1 MLIKLS
7 SNIFDRK
14 TSIDEALVKQAKL
27 ELLKDLYDSKIVGNF
42 YYYNNSYNLLEEKK
56 VLHGIERGKIIIL
69 NYAPE
74 HRKLGDNIDRIKDG
88 IINKNNN
95 FDQNFQLSP
104 STPSLKAIGKTVKLG
119 KQADVPYTI

>member
-42 YYYNNSYNLLEEKK
+42 YYYNNSYNLLE
-56 VLHGIERGKIIIL
+56 
-69 NYAPE
+69 
-74 HRKLGDNIDRIKDG
+74 
-88 IINKNNN
+88 
-95 FDQNFQLSP
+95 
-104 STPSLKAIGKTVKLG
+104 
-119 KQADVPYTI
+119 